1 MIPYEMEKHHSYKK
15 DFLDLMRQF
24 YNSQES
30 ENQSTFFC
38 KGCFTFLQWAILLK
52 IHTGGWTNLSRFNK
66 FLEKI
71 RIPPGK
77 MPKFSHTPWKE
88 NF

>member
-1 MIPYEMEKHHSYKK
+1 MLIDCPLHGFYVKSDERKNADKKVKNIPGVKLGHSIKNPY
-15 DFLDLMRQF
+15 R
-24 YNSQES
+24 
-30 ENQSTFFC
+30 
-38 KGCFTFLQWAILLK
+38 
-52 IHTGGWTNLSRFNK
+52 GWTNLSRFKN

-77 MPKFSHTPWKE
+77 MPKFAHTPWKE